1 MGDQSKDQYEANATI
16 RRMGKPVQET
26 ASVPL
31 PSALSAL
38 FRIEKREEAECGWR
52 KHRRGRKPP
61 QEKIQKMHLPAI
73 YVIFSPR
80 I

>member
-31 PSALSAL
+31 PSALSAI
-38 FRIEKREEAECGWR
+38 FRIEKREETECGWW
-52 KHRRGRKPP
+52 KPP

>member
-16 RRMGKPVQET
+16 GRTGKPVQET
-26 ASVPL
+26 DSG

-52 KHRRGRKPP
+52 KPP
-61 QEKIQKMHLPAI
+61 HEKIQKMHLPAI